1 MLYIY
6 LLIRYNISMPLI
18 AYTVIRYMRFRF
30 FKGNNEME
38 DWGFFWNNT
47 PNTNSLE
54 SKRRSLASYGIYSM
68 ADRRRHDVKVIYL

>member
-18 AYTVIRYMRFRF
+18 AYTAIRYMRFRF

-38 DWGFFWNNT
+38 D
-47 PNTNSLE
+47 
-54 SKRRSLASYGIYSM
+54 
-68 ADRRRHDVKVIYL
+68 